1 MEKLLQLP
9 IMNKNEMKRILR
21 FKLEQTKNKISSD
34 VIEACNVL
42 IIQYPVDVEG
52 FQNIYEF

>member
-1 MEKLLQLP
+1 MFPRKFT
-9 IMNKNEMKRILR
+9 IKNEMKSILK

-52 FQNIYEF
+52 SQNIYEF

>member
-1 MEKLLQLP
+1 
-9 IMNKNEMKRILR
+9 MKSILK
-21 FKLEQTKNKISSD
+21 FKLELTKNKISSD

-52 FQNIYEF
+52 SQNIYEF